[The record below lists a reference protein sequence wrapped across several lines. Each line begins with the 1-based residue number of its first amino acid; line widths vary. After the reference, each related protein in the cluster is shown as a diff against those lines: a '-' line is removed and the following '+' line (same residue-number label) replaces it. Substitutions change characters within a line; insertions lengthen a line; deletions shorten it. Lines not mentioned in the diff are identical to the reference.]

1 MAFKMLPLLALAFG
15 QSAQGASITPKTT
28 QICSA
33 SSFKFPDIDGTAP
46 ISITAVPTYNYSAS
60 SLPPGSIDLAVYT
73 ISFCNVSVTYTH
85 LGTNDAVNVQ
95 VWLPSSLSWNG
106 RLQAVGG
113 GGYSASFG
121 SLYMTQAVGN
131 GYIAL
136 DTDAGHLRGADQAQ
150 SPKEWVL
157 ESPGKV
163 NTHLVDNWGSTSL
176 HEMAVIGKAVS
187 ESYYGTKPKYSY
199 FTGCSG
205 GGRQAMMIAQ
215 KYADDFDGLMA
226 AAPAINIENFI
237 PAGYWANQ
245 IMLDLGAIPD
255 PCELEA
261 FTQAAV
267 DACDAMDGAE
277 DGIISLPALCKF
289 DPHSIVG
296 QNFSCNGTARQYTEA
311 AATIVQAAWMG
322 ARSQDSKVGWFGL
335 NKDASL
341 TSTYIT
347 TQCASNGTCT
357 AAPSNLL
364 SGWVQYFLAKDPHW
378 DASAMTKE
386 QFLAYLQQSDQDY
399 SSLLAADNPN
409 LSAFRAAGGKMITWH
424 GLADEAIPPN
434 GTIAYMELVLKAN
447 PRSDEFVRFYEAPGV
462 GHCYGGAGAAP
473 KDAFGQLVSWVE
485 NGTVPATLTAADSA
499 GRQRELC
506 TFPLQQVYLGGNLS
520 DSASFGCG
528 PRSEEGTPASEQ
540 PFY

>member
-1 MAFKMLPLLALAFG
+1 MLPLLALVFS
-15 QSAQGASITPKTT
+15 QSEQGASITPKIT

-60 SLPPGSIDLAVYT
+60 SFPPGSINLTVYT
-73 ISFCNVSVTYTH
+73 ISFCNVSVT
-85 LGTNDAVNVQ
+85 
-95 VWLPSSLSWNG
+95 
-106 RLQAVGG
+106 LQAVGG

-136 DTDAGHLRGADQAQ
+136 DTDAGHLQGLNHAQ

-215 KYADDFDGLMA
+215 MYTDDFDSIIA

-237 PAGYWANQ
+237 PAGYWASQ
-245 IMLDLGAIPD
+245 IMLDLGAIPA

-267 DACDAMDGAE
+267 DACNAMDGAE

-289 DPHSIVG
+289 DPHSII
-296 QNFSCNGTARQYTEA
+296 S
-311 AATIVQAAWMG
+311 
-322 ARSQDSKVGWFGL
+322 
-335 NKDASL
+335 
-341 TSTYIT
+341 
-347 TQCASNGTCT
+347 
-357 AAPSNLL
+357 
-364 SGWVQYFLAKDPHW
+364 
-378 DASAMTKE
+378 
-386 QFLAYLQQSDQDY
+386 
-399 SSLLAADNPN
+399 
-409 LSAFRAAGGKMITWH
+409 
-424 GLADEAIPPN
+424 
-434 GTIAYMELVLKAN
+434 
-447 PRSDEFVRFYEAPGV
+447 
-462 GHCYGGAGAAP
+462 
-473 KDAFGQLVSWVE
+473 
-485 NGTVPATLTAADSA
+485 
-499 GRQRELC
+499 
-506 TFPLQQVYLGGNLS
+506 
-520 DSASFGCG
+520 
-528 PRSEEGTPASEQ
+528 
-540 PFY
+540 